1 MNRAVMWR
9 LAGDNYADR
18 PIFVLRDDDDDE
30 ILGGRLVEVGR
41 NIINYS
47 SKIATS
53 SMPAMVARWQNF
65 IAPTPSTLA
74 QSKERKGSN
83 FAV

>member
-9 LAGDNYADR
+9 LAGDNYADIR
-18 PIFVLRDDDDDE
+18 FARDDDDDE

-41 NIINYS
+41 NIIINYS
-47 SKIATS
+47 SEIATS
-53 SMPAMVARWQNF
+53 SMPAMVARWQNLM
-65 IAPTPSTLA
+65 AATPSTLA

-83 FAV
+83 FAA